1 MDELCYVKLQNNLK
15 QVDLEHRLT
24 TVIRKKIV
32 ELPNH
37 IDLRLDSELI
47 LFICNLV
54 ENTVFNKS
62 GKKKKIP
69 IDKKRM
75 VIKIL
80 DSIYTYSEFEKVQV
94 SNKIEFLHLHD
105 QIEKVK
111 LYKKYSNL
119 AWEWV
124 KKKLL

>member
-15 QVDLEHRLT
+15 QVDLEARLT
-24 TVIRKKIV
+24 LAIKKKIV
-32 ELPNH
+32 DLPNH
-37 IDLRLDSELI
+37 IDLRLDSEII
-47 LFICNLV
+47 LLVCNLV
-54 ENTVFNKS
+54 ENTVFNKT

-80 DSIYTYSEFEKVQV
+80 DSIYTYSELEKVQV
-94 SNKIEFLHLHD
+94 SNKIEFLYLHN
-105 QIEKVK
+105 QIKKVSA
-111 LYKKYSNL
+111 LKKYSSL
-119 AWEWV
+119 ILEWL